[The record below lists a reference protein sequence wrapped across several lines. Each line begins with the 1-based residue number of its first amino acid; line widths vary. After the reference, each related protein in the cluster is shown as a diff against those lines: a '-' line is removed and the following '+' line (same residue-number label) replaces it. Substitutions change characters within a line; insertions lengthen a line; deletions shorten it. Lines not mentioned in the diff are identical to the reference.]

1 MAETAREYF
10 EDVADAVRQHRQA
23 ELILAFG
30 PPRRGGAGAGI
41 SDPVAARAASDE
53 SARATMD
60 ATEQRIGE
68 GLRRI
73 GELRRIF
80 ARMADVVEMH
90 YVDLMPWG
98 DVADEIGISRV
109 TVIRWNNNIMDFIDQ
124 TGWAH
129 LRNCGDGS

>member
-10 EDVADAVRQHRQA
+10 EDVAEAVRQHRQA

-30 PPRRGGAGAGI
+30 PPRRSGAGAGI

-98 DVADEIGISRV
+98 DVADEIGIGER
-109 TVIRWNNNIMDFIDQ
+109 TAKRWCGNVFAYIDSV
-124 TGWAH
+124 GWAH
-129 LRNCGDGS
+129 LRNCEDGS

>member
-10 EDVADAVRQHRQA
+10 EDVAEAVRQHRQA

-129 LRNCGDGS
+129 LRNCGDWS